1 LGPNFASVAKKILL
15 STAAFVL
22 WKSAILCAF
31 LGRFWAFSMWNS
43 GQSLRAAGLLS
54 SAGVERA
61 TLNKKNFPSN
71 NGFRKCDEGRL
82 GLPFFIS
89 VPPCLGRS
97 RAISSGGAPASARGC
112 RRFSRQHRLRPRRYL
127 GELCKPSVCLGIPRP
142 RTLSRAYPV

>member
-1 LGPNFASVAKKILL
+1 MCLGPNFASVAKKILL

-61 TLNKKNFPSN
+61 TLNKKNFPNN
-71 NGFRKCDEGRL
+71 NG
-82 GLPFFIS
+82 LPEMRRGQVGPALFYLRAS
-89 VPPCLGRS
+89 VFGPFPCNQFWRS
-97 RAISSGGAPASARGC
+97 A
-112 RRFSRQHRLRPRRYL
+112 
-127 GELCKPSVCLGIPRP
+127 GIGKGM
-142 RTLSRAYPV
+142 S